1 MQTQAF
7 ILPEFSY
14 EGDFMPELKRVAAI
28 HDISGVGRCS
38 LSVILPSLSVMGIQ
52 VCPVPTALLSTH
64 TNGFGEVV
72 LKDMTE
78 YIPEALSHYVSA
90 GIGFDCIYSGFLASQ
105 AQVSHCLEFMDSYKS
120 ALRVVDPVMGDGG
133 KRYRTYD
140 DALCERMGELVAAAD
155 IITPNLTEAA
165 ILLGAQYPSAPLT
178 VSELKQMLVKLSAKG
193 PKTVV
198 ITSVMTADGETCNV
212 GYDSEHSAF
221 WRVSYEMIPKS
232 YPGTGDL
239 FASILT
245 GGLLLGD
252 SLPIAMCR
260 ATAFCEYA
268 IKTTFGYGAP
278 VREGVMLEKCLPMLV
293 EQRSYTQ
300 YRRL

>member
-1 MQTQAF
+1 MSEQ
-7 ILPEFSY
+7 
-14 EGDFMPELKRVAAI
+14 KRVAAI
-28 HDISGVGRCS
+28 HDLSGVGRCS
-38 LSVILPSLSVMGIQ
+38 LSVILPTMSVMGIQ

-64 TNGFGEVV
+64 TNGYGDVV
-72 LKDMTE
+72 LKDMTD
-78 YIPEALSHYVSA
+78 YIPDALRHYISA
-90 GIGFDCIYSGFLASQ
+90 EISFDCVYSGFLASK
-105 AQVSHCLEFMDSYKS
+105 AQVSHCLEFMDSFS
-120 ALRVVDPVMGDGG
+120 GALRVVDPVMGDAG

-140 DALCERMGELVAAAD
+140 DELCARMGELVAAAD
-155 IITPNLTEAA
+155 IITPNLTEAS
-165 ILLGAQYPSAPLT
+165 ILLGQAYPVSPLT
-178 VSELKQMLVKLSAKG
+178 VGEVKQMLVKLAAKG

-198 ITSVMTADGETCNV
+198 ITSVILADGEICNV